1 MWIEDSLPLGA
12 KAQGN
17 EGDKSWK
24 FVKKSEEHPVLS
36 GETSSVRTATGL
48 SQHFFEGANP
58 PLTINEGDVLFA
70 HVYLNPDRDSDKD
83 KDFLNCESE
92 IVDDQNKSDPKYEK
106 MSDDFKKSVAF
117 NTACDLILEG
127 KNQPSGY
134 TEPLLHLNRL
144 KKKSLN

>member
-1 MWIEDSLPLGA
+1 MWIEDSLPPGA

-70 HVYLNPDRDSDKD
+70 HVYLNPE
-83 KDFLNCESE
+83 NPP
-92 IVDDQNKSDPKYEK
+92 DPRRQLGPRR
-106 MSDDFKKSVAF
+106 VLWA
-117 NTACDLILEG
+117 ACL
-127 KNQPSGY
+127 K
-134 TEPLLHLNRL
+134 LLTGTIC
-144 KKKSLN
+144 